1 MEIAIS
7 ASAGHAIPG
16 TLSDASWLRD
26 GVHTREILRIFEV
39 KMGLVDLMWIGVDN

>member
-16 TLSDASWLRD
+16 TLSDASWLRH
-26 GVHTREILRIFEV
+26 GLHTRKILRTFEV
-39 KMGLVDLMWIGVDN
+39 KMGLVDVD